1 MQPKLKLIK
10 YLYLKLVM
18 VVFKMHDQ
26 QRAAVATFQPFFFQ
40 TPFETHAGYFAHRNL
55 GNKV

>member
-1 MQPKLKLIK
+1 
-10 YLYLKLVM
+10 M

-26 QRAAVATFQPFFFQ
+26 QRAAVATFQPFFQ